1 MRSDSHKSSDFLFYI
16 LLLVFVIINVFF
28 KFALV
33 SGLSMY
39 PTLRDN
45 DYLLVSCL
53 KKPKSGDIV
62 TILRDGSDK
71 RLVKRVIGVSG
82 DTVSFKDGNVY
93 VNDSLLKE
101 DYINKDEVPVYD
113 NLSFTVSDDS
123 YFVMGDNRNHSW
135 DGRAFG
141 EVKLSEVTGVVIFNL
156 SHIGLSKLCIGV
168 LVYILLFFI
177 SINYM
182 CQVYKLN
189 NLD

>member
-16 LLLVFVIINVFF
+16 LLLVFIIISVFF

-45 DYLLVSCL
+45 DYLLISCL

-82 DTVSFKDGNVY
+82 DTVSLKDGNVY

-123 YFVMGDNRNHSW
+123 YFVMGDNRNHSL

-156 SHIGLSKLCIGV
+156 SHIGLSKLCIDV

>member
-16 LLLVFVIINVFF
+16 LLLVFIIISVFF

-101 DYINKDEVPVYD
+101 DYINKDEAPVYD

-141 EVKLSEVTGVVIFNL
+141 DVKLSEVTGVVIFNL
-156 SHIGLSKLCIGV
+156 SHIGLSKLCIDV

>member
-1 MRSDSHKSSDFLFYI
+1 MRSDSHKSYDFLFYI
-16 LLLVFVIINVFF
+16 LLLVFIIISVFF

-45 DYLLVSCL
+45 DYLLISCL

-101 DYINKDEVPVYD
+101 DYINKDEAPVYD

-156 SHIGLSKLCIGV
+156 SHIGLSKLCIDV

-182 CQVYKLN
+182 CQLYKLN

>member
-16 LLLVFVIINVFF
+16 LLLVFIIISVFF

-45 DYLLVSCL
+45 DYLLISCL

-156 SHIGLSKLCIGV
+156 SHIGLSKLCIDV

-182 CQVYKLN
+182 CQLYKLN